1 MSGQSGASG
10 RLDGRTMVM
19 SGGSRGIG
27 LAIATAAGR
36 LGANVVLLSKTDA
49 ADPRLPGTIHTAV
62 EQIEAAGGKAL
73 AVVGDVRKEEDVRR
87 AVAAAVDHFG
97 AVDICVNNASA
108 VNLVGTDDLSLK
120 RFDLMQQI
128 NVRGTYLLTTTC
140 LPYLRLSP
148 NPHVLTLSPPLNF
161 NPRWLRA
168 HPGYTLSKY
177 GMSLL
182 TMCWAAEFEDDG
194 IAVNS
199 LWPETLIAT
208 AAVAHVFG
216 QGDLAASRGPEIM
229 ADAAMEILTRPSR
242 QATGQCFID
251 SAVLRTA
258 GMDDL
263 SRYGGGDNPQLD
275 LFID

>member
-1 MSGQSGASG
+1 MSGQDGTSK

-27 LAIATAAGR
+27 LAIATAAGH
-36 LGANVVLLSKTDA
+36 LGANVVLLSKTDT

-62 EQIEAAGGKAL
+62 EQIEAAGGKGL
-73 AVVGDVRKEEDVRR
+73 AVVGDVRNDADVRR
-87 AVAAAVDHFG
+87 TVAAAVDHFG
-97 AVDICVNNASA
+97 GVDICVNNASA
-108 VNLVGTDDLSLK
+108 VNLVGTDDLSVK

-128 NVRGTYLLTTTC
+128 NVRGTYLLTTSC

-182 TMCWAAEFEDDG
+182 TMCWAAEFEDEG
-194 IAVNS
+194 IAVNA

-216 QGDLAASRGPEIM
+216 ENDLAASRGPEIM

-242 QATGQCFID
+242 EATGQCFVD
-251 SAVLRTA
+251 SAVLR
-258 GMDDL
+258 GVGIEDL
-263 SRYGGGDNPQLD
+263 SRYGGGEHPQLD